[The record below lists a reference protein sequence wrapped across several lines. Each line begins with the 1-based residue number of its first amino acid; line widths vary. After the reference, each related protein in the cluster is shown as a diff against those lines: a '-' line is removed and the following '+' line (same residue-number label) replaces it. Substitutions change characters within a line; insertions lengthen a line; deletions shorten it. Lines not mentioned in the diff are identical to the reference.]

1 MADNN
6 IDDEYT
12 RMTDQ
17 ELIDD
22 LDSLLREIER
32 GEVHAT
38 PEELADLREK
48 RADFIRSVEAEKLA
62 LHRSAVANAL
72 AKAAA
77 DHLLAA
83 STTADPN
90 NRGH

>member
-1 MADNN
+1 
-6 IDDEYT
+6 
-12 RMTDQ
+12 MTDQ

-32 GEVHAT
+32 GDVHAT

-48 RADFIRSVEAEKLA
+48 RAHFIRSVEAEKVA
-62 LHRSAVANAL
+62 LHRSAIANAL

-77 DHLLAA
+77 DNLLAA
-83 STTADPN
+83 SATTTNPN
-90 NRGH
+90 DRGH

>member
-22 LDSLLREIER
+22 LGSLLREIER

-48 RADFIRSVEAEKLA
+48 RAHFIRSVEAEKVA
-62 LHRSAVANAL
+62 LQRSAIANAL
-72 AKAAA
+72 AKAAP
-77 DHLLAA
+77 DNLLNA
-83 STTADPN
+83 STTTDPT